1 MDTAALSF
9 LWAAYSLVRETSSRQ
24 TACKGMTS
32 FSKCIEECARRA
44 GLEMEVNGH
53 VEVNLDRVVREG
65 CRKEVIFKPRP
76 EE

>member
-1 MDTAALSF
+1 
-9 LWAAYSLVRETSSRQ
+9 
-24 TACKGMTS
+24 MTS
-32 FSKCIEECARRA
+32 FSKCTEECTRRA